1 MSDTRHNEAQDEAD
15 EQPSPGASRGADAS
29 AALLL
34 GALGR
39 TLRYGGELA
48 MLEVRAARR
57 ASALIAR
64 FMVLAWLCVL
74 TGWLALNAGLVMLL
88 RDYFGF
94 AIGWVLLGAAL
105 VNAVLAGLFMWLASN
120 RWNELRRSPLRIFL
134 K

>member
-1 MSDTRHNEAQDEAD
+1 MTDTGQRTQGEAD
-15 EQPSPGASRGADAS
+15 EGPPPETSRSADAS

-57 ASALIAR
+57 SSALIAR

-74 TGWLALNAGLVMLL
+74 TGWLAFNAGLVMLL
-88 RDYFGF
+88 RDYYGF

-105 VNAVLAGLFMWLASN
+105 VNALLAGLFLWLANN
-120 RWNELRRSPLRIFL
+120 RWNELRRSPLRVFL

>member
-1 MSDTRHNEAQDEAD
+1 MTDTGQRTQGEAD
-15 EQPSPGASRGADAS
+15 EGPPPETSRSADAS

-39 TLRYGGELA
+39 ALRYGGELA
-48 MLEVRAARR
+48 LLEVRAARR
-57 ASALIAR
+57 SSALIAR

-74 TGWLALNAGLVMLL
+74 TAWLALNAGLVMLL

-94 AIGWVLLGAAL
+94 ATGWVLLGAAL
-105 VNAVLAGLFMWLASN
+105 VNVLLAGLFLWLASS
-120 RWNELRRSPLRIFL
+120 RWNELRRSPLRVFL

>member
-1 MSDTRHNEAQDEAD
+1 MSHGSHDEPNEPHDGASA
-15 EQPSPGASRGADAS
+15 GASRGADAS

-48 MLEVRAARR
+48 LLEVRAARR
-57 ASALIAR
+57 TSARIAR
-64 FMVLAWLCVL
+64 LMVLAWLCVL
-74 TGWLALNAGLVMLL
+74 TAWLALNAGLVMLL

-94 AIGWVLLGAAL
+94 AVGWVLIGAAS
-105 VNAVLAGLFMWLASN
+105 VNAILAGICMWLASN